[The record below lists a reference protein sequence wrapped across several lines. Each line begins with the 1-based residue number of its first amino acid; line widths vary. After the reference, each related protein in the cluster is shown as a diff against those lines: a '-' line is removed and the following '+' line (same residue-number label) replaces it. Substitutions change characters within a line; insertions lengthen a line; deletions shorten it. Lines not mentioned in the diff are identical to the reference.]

1 MSSTPPKDTAP
12 AARASRIF
20 VLLHL
25 ACCGAPLLIALG
37 ALGGFGM
44 IDALLADPLAAAG
57 AVALAVL
64 AGVFVVAQVVRRR
77 RAAAGA
83 ECDCSVPARRTGQSP
98 FMENPAHFRTRTAG
112 SATARNNDDGTR
124 PMSGVR
130 F

>member
-1 MSSTPPKDTAP
+1 MSSTPPKDTVPP
-12 AARASRIF
+12 ARPSRIF

-37 ALGGFGM
+37 AFGGFGM
-44 IDALLADPLAAAG
+44 IGALLVDPLATAG
-57 AVALAVL
+57 VVALAVL

-77 RAAAGA
+77 AAVGA

-98 FMENPAHFRTRTAG
+98 FMENPALFRTG
-112 SATARNNDDGTR
+112 NNDDGSRT
-124 PMSGVR
+124 MSGVR